1 MVYGGGPAIV
11 GTKQY
16 FMHEAHED
24 PKAKKLIEDLERKRK
39 KQDSET
45 ESAEEPQK

>member
-16 FMHEAHED
+16 FKHEAHED
-24 PKAKKLIEDLERKRK
+24 PKAKQLTADSERGRK
-39 KQDSET
+39 KHDSET